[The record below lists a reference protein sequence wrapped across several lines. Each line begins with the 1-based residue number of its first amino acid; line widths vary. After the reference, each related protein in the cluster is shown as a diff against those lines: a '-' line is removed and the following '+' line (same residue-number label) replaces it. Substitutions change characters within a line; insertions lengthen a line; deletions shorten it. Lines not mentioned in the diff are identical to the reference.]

1 MLTKKYIAYLGIT
14 DPSTMPQI
22 KVEITGLKYA
32 IKIAEEQIASLEQA
46 AAIAELQE
54 LNEKDLK
61 DEKLDEKETENN
73 ILDLTSS

>member
-32 IKIAEEQIASLEQA
+32 IKIAEEQVASLEQA
-46 AAIAELQE
+46 AAIAEL
-54 LNEKDLK
+54 NEKELK
-61 DEKLDEKETENN
+61 DEELDEKELQKTAY
-73 ILDLTSS
+73 